1 VAGQDGDSMYFIAS
15 IKKLRDESVMDDE
28 RWLAADAEIHCVVFA
43 DRNRRVIATEVP
55 SKSLR

>member
-1 VAGQDGDSMYFIAS
+1 MYFIAS